1 MCLMAKVHFLG
12 QKWLDALYFSSE
24 GEILIFRFFAKCF
37 SNTEE
42 NGKQPI
48 IDSVQVRPW
57 AKH

>member
-1 MCLMAKVHFLG
+1 MAKVHFLG
-12 QKWLDALYFSSE
+12 QKWLDALHFSSE